1 MCDEHLTGELRELIF
16 DFFHRFSRFEF
27 ALKEADCLK
36 SHTAGARADP
46 SWDCFVEMWQETYRV
61 SGAAR
66 ALIAAN
72 PKQQLVGPDGHSL
85 EFKEVQFG
93 AQVTDLAR
101 VVRLTKTVRNNLFH
115 GGKSDIGG
123 WDNAP
128 RIKVLVSVRS
138 RVLDEL
144 ADLGGLRSNYEGF
157 Y

>member
-1 MCDEHLTGELRELIF
+1 MRDEHLNGELRELIF

-27 ALKEADCLK
+27 ALKEADYLK
-36 SHTAGARADP
+36 SHAAGARADP
-46 SWDCFVEMWQETYRV
+46 SWDCFVERWQETYRV
-61 SGAAR
+61 SDAAH

-72 PKQQLVGPDGHSL
+72 PRQQLVAQDGHSL

-93 AQVTDLAR
+93 AEVTDLAR

-115 GGKSDIGG
+115 GGKSDSGG

-128 RIKVLVSVRS
+128 RIKELVSLGS
-138 RVLDEL
+138 RILDEL
-144 ADLGGLRSNYEGF
+144 AEFGDLRSDYEGF